1 MKATIL
7 LTTMLF
13 LFSAPAPDSKSISEF
28 SGGFFADT
36 NEHGLMAA
44 ELISDRQRATELA
57 TPVEKSFTKSGPD
70 TAKQAKAD
78 SSLEPGK
85 ND

>member
-1 MKATIL
+1 MKSTIL
-7 LTTMLF
+7 LTTVFF
-13 LFSAPAPDSKSISEF
+13 LVSAPSPDSATISEF

-36 NEHGLMAA
+36 NKHGLMAA
-44 ELISDRQRATELA
+44 EVNPDSYRATELA
-57 TPVEKSFTKSGPD
+57 TPVEKSFTKSRPD
-70 TAKQAKAD
+70 IAKQAKAD